1 MEGLM
6 PELEPDELAYK
17 IDDRYFAIQR
27 TEEGYDYTF
36 YALDYD
42 EIDGGAYDNP
52 DVSMRQ
58 AMEDILEDEDMSLEN
73 AVPVDYED
81 LMAEVEEAGERQ
93 MQLAQLLKNCPPS
106 IFEDYDRERAVDT
119 CEGIAMQ
126 FTKSKGYLTVQAT
139 EEGYF
144 YIFYDSDLHEIHSND
159 YDNPK
164 ASVQKATYEI
174 LKSERMDDME
184 CIKVDYAHGIAM
196 AGIKVDINPVAEERI
211 TLAEYMRESE
221 AYLDQQE
228 IKKLAVDLD
237 NFSYEYD
244 TYEYKDTVENREEQV
259 EKITEDIL
267 NKKTGCLKD
276 WLVEVSE
283 ESDIDS
289 DVITARSLL
298 SRLENAETLSIFT
311 RQPEQEQPE
320 ATITFYVAEC
330 MEFPVM
336 GEYHNNLTLEE
347 AIKIYESIPADRLH
361 GGKGIGFDLQD
372 GDKDYSGEYE
382 LMCWDRV
389 DRELIDMI
397 PHYKESP
404 LVQKAI
410 NDMEKY
416 LNEKHGKVQEAEQ
429 TVEVKQEVSE
439 APVKK
444 ESVSVEPNQTQ
455 KKEPVKGEKG
465 ELKKSVLQSLKE
477 FQARAKAQ
485 EQKNKEAE
493 KSKAHKK
500 GDVEL

>member
-1 MEGLM
+1 MTIQHSKDLLQAGELRATSEIGRDEVALNGLS
-6 PELEPDELAYK
+6 
-17 IDDRYFAIQR
+17 R
-27 TEEGYDYTF
+27 
-36 YALDYD
+36 
-42 EIDGGAYDNP
+42 
-52 DVSMRQ
+52 
-58 AMEDILEDEDMSLEN
+58 
-73 AVPVDYED
+73 
-81 LMAEVEEAGERQ
+81 AEVEQGVLYHAQSILEEMGLENEVEL
-93 MQLAQLLKNCPPS
+93 LAARVHGS
-106 IFEDYDRERAVDT
+106 RSREELYRD
-119 CEGIAMQ
+119 
-126 FTKSKGYLTVQAT
+126 
-139 EEGYF
+139 
-144 YIFYDSDLHEIHSND
+144 DSDLDVVLSYCGNIREDSFFNEL
-159 YDNPK
+159 N
-164 ASVQKATYEI
+164 
-174 LKSERMDDME
+174 
-184 CIKVDYAHGIAM
+184 AHGIAM
-196 AGIKVDINPVAEERI
+196 AGIKVDINPIAEERI
-211 TLAEYMRESE
+211 TLAEYMKEAD

-228 IKKLAVDLD
+228 IKKLAADLD

-267 NKKTGCLKD
+267 NKKTECLKD

-320 ATITFYVAEC
+320 ATISFYVAEC

-397 PHYKESP
+397 SHYKESP

-439 APVKK
+439 TPVKK
-444 ESVSVEPNQTQ
+444 ESISVEPNREQN
-455 KKEPVKGEKG
+455 KEPAKGEKG

-493 KSKAHKK
+493 KHKAHKK

>member
-1 MEGLM
+1 MTALARGVSQKHRHHRHDRHAGGEGDSCGSRQGVSQNCCHHRHRCH
-6 PELEPDELAYK
+6 PKGRSPAERK
-17 IDDRYFAIQR
+17 
-27 TEEGYDYTF
+27 EESA
-36 YALDYD
+36 YALLNMD
-42 EIDGGAYDNP
+42 EKDLL
-52 DVSMRQ
+52 Q
-58 AMEDILEDEDMSLEN
+58 AGELRATSEIGRDEAALNGLSR
-73 AVPVDYED
+73 
-81 LMAEVEEAGERQ
+81 AEVERGVLYHAQGILEEMGLENEVEL
-93 MQLAQLLKNCPPS
+93 LAARVNGS
-106 IFEDYDRERAVDT
+106 RSREELYRD
-119 CEGIAMQ
+119 
-126 FTKSKGYLTVQAT
+126 
-139 EEGYF
+139 
-144 YIFYDSDLHEIHSND
+144 DSDLDVVLSYCGNIREDSFFNEL
-159 YDNPK
+159 N
-164 ASVQKATYEI
+164 
-174 LKSERMDDME
+174 
-184 CIKVDYAHGIAM
+184 AHGMAM
-196 AGIKVDINPVAEERI
+196 AGIKVDINPIAEERI
-211 TLAEYMRESE
+211 TLAEYMKE
-221 AYLDQQE
+221 ADTYLDQQE

-237 NFSYEYD
+237 NFSFEYD

-267 NKKTGCLKD
+267 NKKTECLKD

-289 DVITARSLL
+289 DVMTARSLL
-298 SRLENAETLSIFT
+298 SRLEKAETLSIFT

-347 AIKIYESIPADRLH
+347 AIKIYESIPAERLH
-361 GGKGIGFDLQD
+361 GIKGIGFDLQD
-372 GDKDYSGEYE
+372 GDEDYSGEYG
-382 LMCWDRV
+382 LMSGDRI
-389 DRELIDMI
+389 DRDLIDMI

-429 TVEVKQEVSE
+429 TVEVKKEVSE
-439 APVKK
+439 TPVKK
-444 ESVSVEPNQTQ
+444 ESVSVEPNREQN
-455 KKEPVKGEKG
+455 KELAKGGKG

-485 EQKNKEAE
+485 EQENKEVE

>member
-1 MEGLM
+1 M
-6 PELEPDELAYK
+6 YK
-17 IDDRYFAIQR
+17 
-27 TEEGYDYTF
+27 
-36 YALDYD
+36 
-42 EIDGGAYDNP
+42 
-52 DVSMRQ
+52 RQ
-58 AMEDILEDEDMSLEN
+58 
-73 AVPVDYED
+73 
-81 LMAEVEEAGERQ
+81 
-93 MQLAQLLKNCPPS
+93 
-106 IFEDYDRERAVDT
+106 
-119 CEGIAMQ
+119 
-126 FTKSKGYLTVQAT
+126 
-139 EEGYF
+139 
-144 YIFYDSDLHEIHSND
+144 IHSND
-159 YDNPK
+159 YDDPK
-164 ASVQKATYEI
+164 VSVQKATYEI

-184 CIKVDYAHGIAM
+184 CVKVDYKEFEAMTIQHSKDLLQAGELRATSEIGRDEVALNGLSRAEVEQGVLYHAQGILEEMGLENEVELLAARVHGSRSREELYRDDSDLDVVLSYRGNIREDSFFNELNAHGIAM
-196 AGIKVDINPVAEERI
+196 AGIKVDINPIAEERI
-211 TLAEYMRESE
+211 TLAEYMKEAD

-228 IKKLAVDLD
+228 IKKLAADLD
-237 NFSYEYD
+237 HFSYEYD

-267 NKKTGCLKD
+267 NQKTGCLKD

-298 SRLENAETLSIFT
+298 SRLENAETFSIFT

-404 LVQKAI
+404 LGQKAI

-429 TVEVKQEVSE
+429 TVEVKQEVPE
-439 APVKK
+439 APAKK

>member
-1 MEGLM
+1 VERGVLYH
-6 PELEPDELAYK
+6 A
-17 IDDRYFAIQR
+17 Q
-27 TEEGYDYTF
+27 G
-36 YALDYD
+36 
-42 EIDGGAYDNP
+42 
-52 DVSMRQ
+52 
-58 AMEDILEDEDMSLEN
+58 ILEEMGLEN
-73 AVPVDYED
+73 
-81 LMAEVEEAGERQ
+81 EVEL
-93 MQLAQLLKNCPPS
+93 LAARVHGS
-106 IFEDYDRERAVDT
+106 RSREELYRN
-119 CEGIAMQ
+119 
-126 FTKSKGYLTVQAT
+126 
-139 EEGYF
+139 
-144 YIFYDSDLHEIHSND
+144 DSDLDVVLSYRGNIREDSFFNEL
-159 YDNPK
+159 N
-164 ASVQKATYEI
+164 
-174 LKSERMDDME
+174 
-184 CIKVDYAHGIAM
+184 AHGIAM
-196 AGIKVDINPVAEERI
+196 AGIKVDINPIAEERI

-244 TYEYKDTVENREEQV
+244 PYEYKDTVENREEQV

-267 NKKTGCLKD
+267 NQKTGCLKD

-289 DVITARSLL
+289 DVLTARSLL

-429 TVEVKQEVSE
+429 TVKVKQEVPE

-455 KKEPVKGEKG
+455 KKEPAKGEKG

>member
-1 MEGLM
+1 
-6 PELEPDELAYK
+6 
-17 IDDRYFAIQR
+17 
-27 TEEGYDYTF
+27 
-36 YALDYD
+36 
-42 EIDGGAYDNP
+42 
-52 DVSMRQ
+52 
-58 AMEDILEDEDMSLEN
+58 
-73 AVPVDYED
+73 
-81 LMAEVEEAGERQ
+81 
-93 MQLAQLLKNCPPS
+93 
-106 IFEDYDRERAVDT
+106 
-119 CEGIAMQ
+119 
-126 FTKSKGYLTVQAT
+126 
-139 EEGYF
+139 
-144 YIFYDSDLHEIHSND
+144 
-159 YDNPK
+159 
-164 ASVQKATYEI
+164 
-174 LKSERMDDME
+174 MDDME
-184 CIKVDYAHGIAM
+184 CVKVDYKEFEAMTIQHSKDLLQAGELRTTSEIGRDEAALNGLSRAEVERGVLYHAQGILEDMGLENEVELLAARVHGSRSREELYRDDSDLDVVLSYHGNIREDSFFNELNAHGIAM
-196 AGIKVDINPVAEERI
+196 AGIKVDINPIAEERI
-211 TLAEYMRESE
+211 TLAEYMKEAD

-259 EKITEDIL
+259 KKITEDIL
-267 NKKTGCLKD
+267 NQKTGCLKD

-298 SRLENAETLSIFT
+298 SRLENAETFSIFT
-311 RQPEQEQPE
+311 RQSEQEQPE

-429 TVEVKQEVSE
+429 TVEVKQEVPE

-444 ESVSVEPNQTQ
+444 ESVSVEPNREQN
-455 KKEPVKGEKG
+455 KEPAKGGKG

-485 EQKNKEAE
+485 EQKETETE
-493 KSKAHKK
+493 KSKARKK
-500 GDVEL
+500 GEVEL

>member
-17 IDDRYFAIQR
+17 IDDKYFAIQR

-52 DVSMRQ
+52 DISMRQ

-159 YDNPK
+159 YDDPK
-164 ASVQKATYEI
+164 VSVQNATYEI

-211 TLAEYMRESE
+211 TLAEYMKESE
-221 AYLDQQE
+221 AYLDQKE
-228 IKKLAVDLD
+228 IEKLAVDLD

-244 TYEYKDTVENREEQV
+244 PYEYKDTVENREEQV

-267 NKKTGCLKD
+267 NQKTGCLKD

-289 DVITARSLL
+289 DVLTARSLL
-298 SRLENAETLSIFT
+298 SRLEKVETLSIFT

-429 TVEVKQEVSE
+429 TVKVKQEVPE

>member
-17 IDDRYFAIQR
+17 IDDKYFAIQR

-81 LMAEVEEAGERQ
+81 LMVEVEEAGERQ

-267 NKKTGCLKD
+267 NQKTGCLKD